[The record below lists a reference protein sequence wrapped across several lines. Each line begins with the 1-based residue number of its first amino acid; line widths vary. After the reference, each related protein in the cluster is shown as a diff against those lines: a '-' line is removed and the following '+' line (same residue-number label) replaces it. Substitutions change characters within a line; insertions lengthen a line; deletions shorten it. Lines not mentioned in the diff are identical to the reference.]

1 MPVLHT
7 NSEDIEEFIVA
18 VARSRGIFNFK
29 SYNLNIITDYQ
40 KFFNLILPKQ
50 LSEIFIILPS
60 EKDDITK
67 KIKEDL
73 YKIRPSASVIIMYSN
88 KISNNNLMIG
98 YSTITKSVDP
108 TETLDKLKRNFSKL
122 LKLQEQGTHPNLYYL
137 YTTFLGHV

>member
-1 MPVLHT
+1 MPVFHT
-7 NSEDIEEFIVA
+7 NSEEIEEFIVA

-29 SYNLNIITDYQ
+29 SYNLNVITDYQ

-60 EKDDITK
+60 EKDDIAK

-73 YKIRPSASVIIMYSN
+73 YKIRPNASVIIMYSN
-88 KISNNNLMIG
+88 KINNNNLMIG
-98 YSTITKSVDP
+98 YSTIAKSVDA

-122 LKLQEQGTHPNLYYL
+122 LKLQEQGTRPNLYYL
-137 YTTFLGHV
+137 YTTF

>member
-1 MPVLHT
+1 MPVFHT
-7 NSEDIEEFIVA
+7 NSEEIEEFIVA

-60 EKDDITK
+60 EKDDMAK

-88 KISNNNLMIG
+88 KINNNNLMIG
-98 YSTITKSVDP
+98 YSTIAKSVDA

-122 LKLQEQGTHPNLYYL
+122 LKLQEQGTRPNLYYL